1 MLRFL
6 TERRLWAA
14 AALVVLALVL
24 GLWVW
29 GVPRAIAS
37 ASGMIGERLGVDASI
52 ESSELSFGSVAL
64 RGLELRGRHGGILV
78 RIDEVDADMSFV
90 AALFKGAGAVRR
102 VSARGVDV
110 HVALQDEGFAD
121 SLSVVREKLSGR
133 ATGSGSSARPRG
145 KGRTYEVSGLS
156 LRVSDRGGPLVVSND
171 ASLHKEGDAVRAQA
185 LETLLGER
193 SGDYAFIGASS
204 IELRRNDEGAWQLHQ
219 LGIERGDVRS
229 LRNGDAD
236 KRALAIRVRDALRK
250 LRGEEE
256 EPPPADDFEAPAPDA
271 AVEDAAV
278 EDAAIEDASV
288 ELAPPTPPGPGPS
301 QRLFARLSPD
311 AQIEVR
317 DVDIESRTSEDGR
330 IERIRGF
337 ELGVE
342 GGSNGWYRV
351 TLGGETSNKGTIHA
365 DLSLKPSEARAE
377 GSIKLRRISLA
388 LIAPFVPQ
396 LPLYEP
402 ELGTLNAQL
411 ELDADSPDRV
421 TIDGGFQINELALF
435 SERIANDPIENINV
449 SVRGKGAWLPVE
461 RRLEIAAAR
470 IRMNEAQA
478 LIEGELERTTE
489 HYRVDLTTKL
499 PPTDCNEVV
508 GAIPADVL
516 GSLRRF
522 EWSGNWAALGRIVLD
537 SRELEATE
545 LSIKVR
551 NLCLFEKT
559 PRWVAIE
566 RFQEPFRHR
575 VVEPDET
582 VFEMITG
589 PETDNWVAFEDI
601 SPFMVPAV
609 ISHEDGGFYDH
620 GGFAP
625 WAIRDALVRNLQEG
639 RYVVGASTISMQLAK
654 NLYLQR
660 EKTIARKVQEVIL
673 TWWLENALTKDEI
686 LELYLNV
693 IEYGPSVYGLRHA
706 AAFYFGREP
715 SELSPAEA
723 AYLACM
729 LPSPKRYIVSY
740 ERDALTRS
748 MKNRMRRL
756 LEHMAKRER
765 IGPEALA
772 YGLAE
777 LENFQFQQDGDMP
790 PAPRF
795 LPPLGAPGR
804 TRPQRARP
812 LRSPFRGALSL
823 PISGAPIGVG
833 VNTDLAPN
841 LPLNGGHRGASE
853 GLCRGCLALVVL
865 CESRAQSLFSFSRHP
880 RSRRSPTPRSSSSRP
895 VTT

>member
-1 MLRFL
+1 
-6 TERRLWAA
+6 
-14 AALVVLALVL
+14 
-24 GLWVW
+24 
-29 GVPRAIAS
+29 
-37 ASGMIGERLGVDASI
+37 
-52 ESSELSFGSVAL
+52 
-64 RGLELRGRHGGILV
+64 
-78 RIDEVDADMSFV
+78 
-90 AALFKGAGAVRR
+90 
-102 VSARGVDV
+102 
-110 HVALQDEGFAD
+110 
-121 SLSVVREKLSGR
+121 
-133 ATGSGSSARPRG
+133 
-145 KGRTYEVSGLS
+145 
-156 LRVSDRGGPLVVSND
+156 
-171 ASLHKEGDAVRAQA
+171 
-185 LETLLGER
+185 
-193 SGDYAFIGASS
+193 
-204 IELRRNDEGAWQLHQ
+204 
-219 LGIERGDVRS
+219 
-229 LRNGDAD
+229 
-236 KRALAIRVRDALRK
+236 
-250 LRGEEE
+250 
-256 EPPPADDFEAPAPDA
+256 
-271 AVEDAAV
+271 
-278 EDAAIEDASV
+278 
-288 ELAPPTPPGPGPS
+288 
-301 QRLFARLSPD
+301 LFARLSPD
-311 AQIEVR
+311 AEIVVR
-317 DVDIESRTSEDGR
+317 KIDIQSRTSDDGR

-342 GGSNGWYRV
+342 GGNNGWYRV
-351 TLGGETSNKGTIHA
+351 TLGGETSNEGTLHA

-396 LPLYEP
+396 LPLYQP
-402 ELGTLNAQL
+402 DLGTLNAQL

-421 TIDGGFQINELALF
+421 AIEGGFQINELALF
-435 SERIANDPIENINV
+435 SERIAVNPIEDINV
-449 SVRGKGAWLPVE
+449 SVRGKGAWLPNE

-478 LIEGELERTTE
+478 LIEGELERTEE
-489 HYRVDLTTKL
+489 HYRADLTTKL
-499 PPTDCNEVV
+499 PPTDCNHVV
-508 GAIPADVL
+508 GAIPDDVL

-522 EWSGNWAALGRIVLD
+522 QWSGNWAAFGHIALD
-537 SRELEATE
+537 SRDLEATE

-551 NLCLFEKT
+551 NLCLFERT
-559 PRWVAIE
+559 PKWVAVE

-582 VFEMITG
+582 VFQMITG

-654 NLYLQR
+654 NLYLRR

-673 TWWLENALTKDEI
+673 TWWLENALTKDQI

-748 MKNRMRRL
+748 MKNHMRRL

-777 LENFQFQQDGDMP
+777 LEDFEFRQEGSLP

-795 LPPLGAPGR
+795 LPPLGAP
-804 TRPQRARP
+804 TDPDP
-812 LRSPFRGALSL
+812 TEPDPYEALFV
-823 PISGAPIGVG
+823 AP
-833 VNTDLAPN
+833 
-841 LPLNGGHRGASE
+841 
-853 GLCRGCLALVVL
+853 
-865 CESRAQSLFSFSRHP
+865 
-880 RSRRSPTPRSSSSRP
+880 
-895 VTT
+895 